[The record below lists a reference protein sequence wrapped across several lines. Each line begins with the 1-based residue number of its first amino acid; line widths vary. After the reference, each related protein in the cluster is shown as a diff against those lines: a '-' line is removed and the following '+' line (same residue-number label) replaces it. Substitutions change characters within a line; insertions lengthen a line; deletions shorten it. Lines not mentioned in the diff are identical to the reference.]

1 MFVRNTNAAILSAC
15 NFSTGREINLVELLD
30 AVRHPTKQKADYW
43 LGSLSELFSTV
54 PHAMIKR
61 FVKENNLDV
70 KNLVKL
76 HALLPKF
83 NQNSDFIKAVN
94 DEYFV

>member
-15 NFSTGREINLVELLD
+15 NFSTGREIDLVALLD
-30 AVRHPTKQKADYW
+30 TIRHPTKQKAEYW

-54 PHAMIKR
+54 PHPMIKR
-61 FVKENNLDV
+61 FIKENGIAVSDL
-70 KNLVKL
+70 LKL
-76 HALLPKF
+76 HSLLPEF
-83 NQNSDFIKAVN
+83 NQNKAFVEAVK